1 MKQRGSIVILS
12 VIILF
17 LFIRL
22 QEESKKEIVNLEE
35 FTEYYETSVA
45 DNGGFELI
53 ESFYNFE
60 RVYHFPNQYIE
71 IPKKEEEEKKEGN
84 KYPTKSTYIVRKGD
98 TPSKIAAKFGM
109 SLNSFR
115 ANNPKMDKSLK
126 VGSTVNVVSED
137 GVFYKLQKGD
147 SVSRIAVKYK
157 VKAADIVKYNN
168 ISPKKMRVGQE
179 IFLKSPDYKA
189 FLEKEKP
196 KLSKKEIDK
205 KLKEKQAKEDQK
217 IYAENKKTGKTAK
230 NTQQELE
237 KEKGQKDSSGD
248 GGEVASSGGGGFA
261 MPVRYAG
268 VSSPYG
274 SRFHPVLKRYIF
286 HSGVDLVAKYVP
298 LRAARAGVVSFAGNM
313 SGYGKIII
321 IKHDNGFETRY
332 AHLSQISTRVGERVE
347 RGELIGK
354 TGNTG
359 RTTGPHLH
367 FEIRRSGKTLNPM
380 KYL

>member
-1 MKQRGSIVILS
+1 MKQRGSIVVLS

-35 FTEYYETSVA
+35 FTQYYETSVA

-60 RVYHFPNQYIE
+60 RVYHFPNQYME
-71 IPKKEEEEKKEGN
+71 IPKKEEEIKKEET
-84 KYPTKSTYIVRKGD
+84 KYPTKSTYIVKKGD

-115 ANNPKMDKSLK
+115 ANNPNMDKNLR
-126 VGSTVNVVSED
+126 VGSSVNVVSED

-168 ISPKKMRVGQE
+168 ISPQKMRVGQE

-196 KLSKKEIDK
+196 KLSKKELDK
-205 KLKEKQAKEDQK
+205 KLKEKQEKEDQK
-217 IYAENKKTGKTAK
+217 IYAENKRTGKS
-230 NTQQELE
+230 TQKPQEEPE
-237 KEKGQKDSSGD
+237 KEEGKKEDSD
-248 GGEVASSGGGGFA
+248 TGGTASSGGFS

-367 FEIRRSGKTLNPM
+367 FEIRRFGKTLNPM

>member
-22 QEESKKEIVNLEE
+22 QEESQKEIVNLEE

-71 IPKKEEEEKKEGN
+71 APKKEEEEKKEQN
-84 KYPTKSTYIVRKGD
+84 KYPTKSTYILKKGD

-115 ANNPKMDKSLK
+115 ANNPNMDKNLK
-126 VGSTVNVVSED
+126 VGSSVNIVSED

-147 SVSRIAVKYK
+147 SLSRIAVKYK

-168 ISPKKMRVGQE
+168 ISPKKMKVGQE

-196 KLSKKEIDK
+196 KLTKKEIDK
-205 KLKEKQAKEDQK
+205 KLKEKQEKEDQK
-217 IYAENKKTGKTAK
+217 IYAKNKKTGQSIKK
-230 NTQQELE
+230 KKEEPE
-237 KEKGQKDSSGD
+237 KEEEKKDTSD
-248 GGEVASSGGGGFA
+248 MEETVSSGGGGFS

-332 AHLSQISTRVGERVE
+332 AHLSQISTRVGEHVE

>member
-22 QEESKKEIVNLEE
+22 QEESEKEIVNLEE

-60 RVYHFPNQYIE
+60 RVYHFPNQYME
-71 IPKKEEEEKKEGN
+71 VPKKEEETKKEET
-84 KYPTKSTYIVRKGD
+84 KYPTKSIYIVKKGD

-115 ANNPKMDKSLK
+115 ANNPKMDKNLK
-126 VGSTVNVVSED
+126 VGSSVNVVSED

-168 ISPKKMRVGQE
+168 ISPKKMKVGQE

-205 KLKEKQAKEDQK
+205 KLKEKQEKEDQK
-217 IYAENKKTGKTAK
+217 IYAENKKTGQSIKK
-230 NTQQELE
+230 PQEE
-237 KEKGQKDSSGD
+237 SEKGEGKKEDADNAGI
-248 GGEVASSGGGGFA
+248 ASSGGFS

-274 SRFHPVLKRYIF
+274 SRFHPVLKRYLF

-332 AHLSQISTRVGERVE
+332 AHLSQISTRVGEHVE